1 MSGHGGDSSLK
12 AVVVAVA
19 VNSFIMVI
27 KFIGAVMTASPALL
41 AEAIHTTADVGNQIL
56 LWVGIRQ
63 SEKAATPE
71 HPYGWGAARWLW
83 NLKSAMGIFFLG
95 CGVTA
100 YHGVH
105 SLHEAL
111 GPTPHAPTPSML
123 GLGILGV
130 SFVLESYSFFVAM
143 QGINKD
149 RGDTPFFEFLKEGD
163 DPTGVGV
170 LLEDAAAILG
180 VLLALVGV
188 GLSQYLQSP
197 LPDAIATIVI
207 AMLLGWVAFFLA
219 KTNGRL
225 LLGASIGP
233 TAEKKIREALL
244 ADEVVERVE
253 DLKTEV
259 IGAGRARVKAEI
271 DIRESFLAKRM
282 MPALDREVARLK
294 GGADAMTVLQDV
306 AGLTVRV
313 TAAEIS
319 RLHKVI
325 DNAIP
330 EAAHVDLELI
340 DEPAPPAQPAPPAG
354 A

>member
-27 KFIGAVMTASPALL
+27 KFVGAVLTGSPALL
-41 AEAIHTTADVGNQIL
+41 AEAIHTTADVGNQVL

-63 SEKAATPE
+63 SEKAASPE

-100 YHGVH
+100 YHGIH
-105 SLHEAL
+105 SLLDPHEVQ
-111 GPTPHAPTPSML
+111 PSML
-123 GLGILGV
+123 GLGILGL
-130 SFVLESYSFFVAM
+130 SFVLESYSFWVALS
-143 QGINKD
+143 GINKD
-149 RGDTPFFEFLKEGD
+149 RGDTPFMQYLKEGD

-188 GLSQYLQSP
+188 GLSQLLHNP

-207 AMLLGWVAFFLA
+207 ALLLGWVAFFLA

-233 TAEKKIREALL
+233 TAERKIREALL
-244 ADEVVERVE
+244 ADEMIERVE

-271 DIRESFLAKRM
+271 DIREAFLAVRM
-282 MPALDREVARLK
+282 KPQLEREAARLA
-294 GGADAMTVLQDV
+294 GGADAMTVLQEV
-306 AGLTVRV
+306 AGLTVRA
-313 TAAEIS
+313 TALEIA
-319 RLHKVI
+319 RLHRVI
-325 DNAIP
+325 DQAIP

-340 DEPAPPAQPAPPAG
+340 DERAGAMDPPPPTPAG

>member
-12 AVVVAVA
+12 AVIVAIA

-27 KFIGAVMTASPALL
+27 KYIGAAITLSPSLL
-41 AEAIHTTADVGNQIL
+41 AEAIHTTADVGNQVL

-83 NLKSAMGIFFLG
+83 NLKSAMGIFFVG

-105 SLHEAL
+105 SLMDPHEV
-111 GPTPHAPTPSML
+111 HPSML

-130 SFVLESYSFFVAM
+130 SFVLESYSFWVALA
-143 QGINKD
+143 GINKD
-149 RGDTPFFEFLKEGD
+149 RGNTPFFEFLKEGD

-180 VLLALVGV
+180 VVLALIGV
-188 GLSQYLQSP
+188 GLSQYLHNP

-207 AMLLGWVAFFLA
+207 ALLLGWVAVFLA

-225 LLGASIGP
+225 LVGVSIGP
-233 TAEKKIREALL
+233 KAEQKIREALL

-271 DIRESFLAKRM
+271 DLREGFLALRM
-282 MPALDREVARLK
+282 KDQLEVEAGRLAA
-294 GGADAMTVLQDV
+294 GTVPLTVLQDV
-306 AGLTVRV
+306 AVHAMRA
-313 TAAEIS
+313 TAVEIQ
-319 RLHKVI
+319 RLNKII
-325 DNAIP
+325 DDAIP

-340 DEPAPPAQPAPPAG
+340 DSRPEASPPPAPPAG